1 MRAALLLL
9 ALSLATPAAAGPWPR
24 EVGTWFLSSTF
35 GAEDQAGR
43 RIAVSESYAEYG
55 LTPRLTFGGK
65 LRRTGEDTEGEV
77 FVRWHPPDLAG
88 RIAVGLSLGL
98 RQGDGPAYSLIED
111 LGYAVV
117 EYPVLRPR
125 GMIGLHLGHGRDT
138 PLGPAWAR
146 IDLRAFTATTS
157 DASADSELFAQIG
170 LRPRPRLLTML
181 SATLYDTGEDR
192 FLTVEPAIGYEIT
205 ARFTVTA
212 SVTAEPSR
220 RALRSAQLGLWTR
233 F

>member
-1 MRAALLLL
+1 MRAALFLLCL
-9 ALSLATPAAAGPWPR
+9 LIPLPAAAGPWPR
-24 EVGTWFLSSTF
+24 EAGSWFLSSSF
-35 GAEDQAGR
+35 GAEDQDGR
-43 RIAVSESYAEYG
+43 RVAVNESYAEYG

-65 LRRTGEDTEGEV
+65 LRRTGQETEGEV
-77 FVRWHPPDLAG
+77 FIRWHPPDLAG
-88 RIAVGLSLGL
+88 RFPVGLSLGL
-98 RQGDGPAYSLIED
+98 RQGDGPAYSVVED

-125 GMIGLHLGHGRDT
+125 GMIGLHLGHGRDM

-157 DASADSELFAQIG
+157 DASADVELFGQIG
-170 LRPRPRLLTML
+170 LRPRPRILTML

-192 FLTVEPAIGYEIT
+192 FLTIEPALGYEIT
-205 ARFTVTA
+205 PRFTVMA

-220 RALRSAQLGLWTR
+220 RALRAAQIALWTR